1 MGAWRGLCWETC
13 CFCSTHSAYPQ
24 SNQQTFTP
32 FLTPAVQWGVSLL
45 FPAHKPGCST
55 LPHFSHPPPSDLL
68 FTQSSRLIFFFSA
81 SHTCTYCYLFWEVL
95 WPGLALKPL
104 ACHNKLC
111 WAVCFPSFFLSF
123 YLPQARREL
132 AVKPRPSSRG
142 EAPSRWEPNPVPL
155 VHSRSR
161 CRG

>member
-68 FTQSSRLIFFFSA
+68 FTQSSRLIFFFFCLTHMHLLLPLLGSSLA
-81 SHTCTYCYLFWEVL
+81 RAGIKTSSVSQQTVLGCLFSFL
-95 WPGLALKPL
+95 LP
-104 ACHNKLC
+104 
-111 WAVCFPSFFLSF
+111 FFLSATGTERTGCEAT
-123 YLPQARREL
+123 PQQ
-132 AVKPRPSSRG
+132 P
-142 EAPSRWEPNPVPL
+142 W
-155 VHSRSR
+155 
-161 CRG
+161 